1 MSHYENSGPGGVGK
15 RYGALDLGGISGITR
30 GNNGEYFLDFE
41 TSAPEAEALNGQTFQ
56 IPSSYGLISSV
67 YVEVEEG
74 FIGGTLDILYDG
86 SSILSGPVD
95 LTTEGLVDGALAS
108 LLSIET
114 GKEITVVVTG
124 VDASVGA
131 PGYVKTLIKVNRI

>member
-1 MSHYENSGPGGVGK
+1 MSNYEQSGPGGVGK
-15 RYGALDLGGISGITR
+15 RYGALDLGGTSGITR

-74 FIGGTLDILYDG
+74 FVGGTLDILYDG
-86 SSILSGPVD
+86 SSILGGPVD
-95 LTTEGLVDGALAS
+95 LTTEGLVDGALAQ

-114 GKEITVVVTG
+114 GKEITAVVAG
-124 VDASVGA
+124 VDTSVGA

>member
-124 VDASVGA
+124 VDSSVGA